1 MCCANSL
8 NSASTYAAWC
18 RKLTSIHCWCWIW
31 AKAPRRWIV
40 WWCQPPQEVGMQLGD
55 PKYPYRYKHLV
66 IVHGIGDQVPNETSL
81 NFMNQFLRALPRGQG
96 FELQVDNLIESV
108 DDVRT
113 QSPGNPDPPPPPG
126 FVVFASTAAKCN
138 LVIVFTEVY

>member
-1 MCCANSL
+1 
-8 NSASTYAAWC
+8 
-18 RKLTSIHCWCWIW
+18 
-31 AKAPRRWIV
+31 
-40 WWCQPPQEVGMQLGD
+40 MQLGD

-113 QSPGNPDPPPPPG
+113 QSPGKPDRTYRPA
-126 FVVFASTAAKCN
+126 FVVFVSDAAQCN
-138 LVIVFTEVY
+138 FVIGFSEAIPRSSSFFRLQFEQY